1 MFVVFEGIDGSGK
14 TTLSNRVAKALGESS
29 LSVKHLRADGRFAS
43 SVTEAI
49 RELCRDS
56 RHLELV
62 PQTEFLLYVAREVQL
77 TEEVLKPALAEHDVV
92 IADRFLDTPRV
103 LARHGR
109 HLPSSWTEPV
119 LEAASQGI
127 VPDLVVLVD
136 VDPALARA
144 RRKAGKLLAND
155 KRPPSRKGLAGVGLQ
170 HRLRRGY
177 LELAAAEPSR
187 WLVVDNEGALEETVA
202 ELTRLLRETHELG
215 APAALARSR
224 RVRREPASPAARGPS
239 SVREALEHFLAAIER
254 RSEREPHVAA
264 RLLAG
269 LYGPRVDERRGRL
282 ARIVPEAVLD
292 GLVGLADASSF
303 EIRAAYAADLPR
315 AVARS
320 LAGLSLDERAARL
333 RRELVEKAPLDVASV
348 LGALEDDEAWA
359 IRERAYE
366 LDPGLVTGSLGRIGS
381 ARAWEWR
388 ERWLGRAPKL
398 GDDYEAS
405 RVAAKS
411 VAALDDDRAWAIRDA
426 ARPAAPVAA
435 LASVTRLVSER
446 SFALRRRMLRAA
458 PKVVMETLRG
468 IADPRAAELRRAVAS
483 DCKEALDSVYG
494 LDGEDAWA
502 LREEHALR
510 WPSTVIKSL
519 GPLADGPRGRALVDR
534 VLVEPASGVSLLKHL
549 SAIALGCHVVSTP
562 ETL

>member
-14 TTLSNRVAKALGESS
+14 TTLSNRVAKALSESS

-62 PQTEFLLYVAREVQL
+62 PQAEFLLYVAREVQL
-77 TEEVLKPALAEHDVV
+77 TEEVLKPALADHDVV
-92 IADRFLDTPRV
+92 IADRFLDTPRA
-103 LARHGR
+103 LARYGR

-119 LEAASQGI
+119 LGAASQGI

-187 WLVVDNEGALEETVA
+187 WLVIDNEGPLDETAA
-202 ELTRLLRETHELG
+202 ELTRLLREAHELG
-215 APAALARSR
+215 ASAALARSR
-224 RVRREPASPAARGPS
+224 KVRREPATSAGRGPS
-239 SVREALEHFLAAIER
+239 SVREALEHFLAAVER

-269 LYGPRVDERRGRL
+269 LYGSGVDERRRRL

-292 GLVGLADASSF
+292 GLVGLVDAVSF
-303 EIRAAYAADLPR
+303 ELRGAYAADLPR

-320 LAGLSLDERAARL
+320 LTGLSLDGRAARL
-333 RRELVEKAPLDVASV
+333 RRELAERVPLDVVSV
-348 LGALEDDEAWA
+348 LGALDDDEAWA

-366 LDPGLVTGSLGRIGS
+366 LDPAVVTGSLGRIGS
-381 ARAWEWR
+381 ERAWQWR

-398 GDDYEAS
+398 GEDYETA

-411 VAALDDDRAWAIRDA
+411 VSGLDDDRAWAIRDA

-435 LASVTRLVSER
+435 LSSVARLDSER

-468 IADPRAAELRRAVAS
+468 IADPRAAELRRAAAS

-494 LDGEDAWA
+494 LDVEDAWA

-510 WPSTVIKSL
+510 WPSTVVKSL
-519 GPLADGPRGRALVDR
+519 GPLADTPRGRALVER
-534 VLVEPASGVSLLKHL
+534 VLVEPVTSVSLLKHL
-549 SAIALGCHVVSTP
+549 SAIALECHAP
-562 ETL
+562 PKLETG

>member
-14 TTLSNRVAKALGESS
+14 TTLSNRVAKALGESA

-56 RHLELV
+56 RHLDLV
-62 PQTEFLLYVAREVQL
+62 PETEFLLYVAREVQL
-77 TEEVLKPALAEHDVV
+77 TEEVLKPAFVEHDIV

-103 LARHGR
+103 LARYGR
-109 HLPSSWTEPV
+109 HLPSSWTDPV
-119 LEAASQGI
+119 LAAVSQG
-127 VPDLVVLVD
+127 VRPDLIVLVD

-177 LELAAAEPSR
+177 LELARAEPSR
-187 WLVVDNEGALEETVA
+187 WLVIDNDGPLEETVA
-202 ELTRLLRETHELG
+202 ELTRLLRDAYALG
-215 APAALARSR
+215 AAAAVARSR
-224 RVRREPASPAARGPS
+224 TFRSSSRAARGPS
-239 SVREALEHFLAAIER
+239 SLGEALEHFLAAVER
-254 RSEREPHVAA
+254 RTEREPHVAA

-269 LYGPRVDERRGRL
+269 LHGSRIDDRRRRL
-282 ARIVPEAVLD
+282 ARVAPEASLA
-292 GLVGLADASSF
+292 GLTGLADAPSF
-303 EIRAAYAADLPR
+303 EIRESLAADLPH

-333 RRELVEKAPLDVASV
+333 RRALLEKAPVEVASV
-348 LGALEDDEAWA
+348 LGPLDDDESWA
-359 IRERAYE
+359 IRERAYP
-366 LDPGLVTGSLGRIGS
+366 LDAALVTGSLGRIAS
-381 ARAWEWR
+381 ERAWRLR
-388 ERWLGRAPKL
+388 ERWLDRRTKL
-398 GDDYEAS
+398 GEDYETA
-405 RVAAKS
+405 RVAARS
-411 VAALDDDRAWAIRDA
+411 IGGLDDDRAWTIREA

-435 LASVTRLVSER
+435 LASVSKLVDER

-458 PKVVMETLRG
+458 PKVVMETLR
-468 IADPRAAELRRAVAS
+468 AVDDPRAAELRRAVAN

-494 LDGEDAWA
+494 LDGEDAWS

-510 WPSTVIKSL
+510 WPSTVVKSL
-519 GPLADGPRGRALVDR
+519 GPLTDTPRGRALVER
-534 VLVEPASGVSLLKHL
+534 ILVEPVTSVSLLKHL
-549 SAIALGCHVVSTP
+549 SAIALGCHLVDSR
-562 ETL
+562 EAG